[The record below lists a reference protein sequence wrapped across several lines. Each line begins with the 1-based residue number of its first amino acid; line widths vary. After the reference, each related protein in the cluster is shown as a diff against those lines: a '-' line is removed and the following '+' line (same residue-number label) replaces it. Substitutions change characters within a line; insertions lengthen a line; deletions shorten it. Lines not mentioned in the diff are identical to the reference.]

1 MSDSLTIHE
10 SRFEDFAMRVMENLL
25 DTGVVKL
32 QTVIIGD
39 SIRSSDDELID
50 HGVAVI
56 KQLLHF
62 QKYTHDNWEWNQE
75 ETHRRFRVDIPESLP
90 RDGSTAI

>member
-10 SRFEDFAMRVMENLL
+10 SRFEEFAMRVMENLL
-25 DTGVVKL
+25 DTGVIQL
-32 QTVIIGD
+32 QPTIIGD

-62 QKYTHDNWEWNQE
+62 QKYTHDNWEWDQE
-75 ETHRRFRVDIPESLP
+75 ETHRRFRVDVPESLP

>member
-10 SRFEDFAMRVMENLL
+10 SRFEEFAMRVMENLL
-25 DTGVVKL
+25 DTGVVQL
-32 QTVIIGD
+32 QTIIIGD

-62 QKYTHDNWEWNQE
+62 QKYTHDNWEWDQE
-75 ETHRRFRVDIPESLP
+75 ETHRRFRVDIAESLP

>member
-10 SRFEDFAMRVMENLL
+10 SRFEEFAMRVMENLL
-25 DTGVVKL
+25 DTGVIQL

-62 QKYTHDNWEWNQE
+62 QKYAHDNWEWDQE
-75 ETHRRFRVDIPESLP
+75 ETHRRFRVDVPESLP